1 MKKLIMLIIVIIIS
15 TLIQFNVFGLKT
27 LINKTYNKVLNEIGI
42 TQMLDQI
49 ENMPID

>member
-1 MKKLIMLIIVIIIS
+1 MKKLILLIIAIIIS

-49 ENMPID
+49 EKMPTD